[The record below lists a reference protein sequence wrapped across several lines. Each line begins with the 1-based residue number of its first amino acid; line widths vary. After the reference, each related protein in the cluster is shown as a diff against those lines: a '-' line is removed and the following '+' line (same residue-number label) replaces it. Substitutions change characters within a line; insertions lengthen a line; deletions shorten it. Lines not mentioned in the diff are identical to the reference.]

1 MLYIKLG
8 EYWMKGIILAGGA
21 GTRLYPST
29 EVVCKQLLPIYDK
42 PLIYYPLSLLIQSGI
57 KEILLISTPKDIP
70 YFQKLL
76 GNGSFL
82 GISIEYKV
90 QREPKGI
97 AEAFIV
103 GADFIKDDTVCLIL
117 GDNIFHGVQL
127 PKLIEETGNLM
138 SHGKEE
144 ATIFCYYVN
153 DPERYGVAE
162 VDESFKIIS
171 LEEKPKNPKSNYAV
185 TGLYIYKSNVVD
197 VAKNLAPSARGELEI
212 TDVNITYMKRGS
224 LNAHLLGRGY
234 AWLDTGTPAS
244 MNDAS
249 TFVKIIEEREGL
261 KIGCIEEVAYL
272 KGFISKEKLQELITP
287 IKKSSYGEYLQRIL
301 K

>member
-1 MLYIKLG
+1 
-8 EYWMKGIILAGGA
+8 MKGIILAGGA

-29 EVVCKQLLPIYDK
+29 QIVCKQLLPIYDK

-70 YFQKLL
+70 YFQTLL

-82 GISIEYKV
+82 GITIEYKV

-103 GADFIKDDTVCLIL
+103 GADFIKDDIVCLIL

-138 SHGKEE
+138 SHGKAD

-162 VDESFKIIS
+162 VDESFKILS

-197 VAKNLAPSARGELEI
+197 VAKNLTPSARGELEI
-212 TDVNITYMKRGS
+212 TDVNIEYMKRGS

-244 MNDAS
+244 LNDAA

-272 KGFISKEKLQELITP
+272 KGFISREQLQELITP

-301 K
+301 G